1 MTLNKFQTVG
11 SAMKTGR
18 PLLLAAVIGAVV
30 LVSGTG
36 WVGLVPSAQAEP
48 NNGGEWDIQTY
59 DNCLDEWAINNPG
72 GPPLPPQSV
81 QQDCCAKSGGVWVI
95 HGPSGKCEAQPAAAT
110 STPAPPLPGAT
121 VILPPGSNTRLGT
134 Q

>member
-1 MTLNKFQTVG
+1 MSLNMFQTVG
-11 SAMKTGR
+11 TATKTRR
-18 PLLLAAVIGAVV
+18 PLLLAAVIAGVV

-36 WVGLVPSAQAEP
+36 SVGLGPSAQAEP
-48 NNGGEWDIQTY
+48 NDGGEWDIQTY

-81 QQDCCAKSGGVWVI
+81 QQGCCAKSGGVWVI

-121 VILPPGSNTRLGT
+121 VMPPGSNTRLGT